1 MAHPSSDLPLR
12 KFFDSDAEKSEVKAV
27 LAHFEIPLSNAST
40 RDLEEGINGTDNT
53 DGNVSRA
60 DGGRDAWL
68 FLAACFL
75 FEALIWGFPFAFGVF
90 QTYYSTH
97 SPFDEHASGIA
108 VIGTCATGIT
118 LVAASFATEVWHLI
132 VTQGFLYAIG
142 GSLLYS
148 PTMFYLDQWFGT

>member
-108 VIGTCATGIT
+108 VIGTCATGIIKRKG
-118 LVAASFATEVWHLI
+118 LALGVMWS
-132 VTQGFLYAIG
+132 G
-142 GSLLYS
+142 
-148 PTMFYLDQWFGT
+148 

>member
-75 FEALIWGFPFAFGVF
+75 FEALIWGKR
-90 QTYYSTH
+90 S
-97 SPFDEHASGIA
+97 SPYRPTSSRQCSGQ
-108 VIGTCATGIT
+108 
-118 LVAASFATEVWHLI
+118 H
-132 VTQGFLYAIG
+132 
-142 GSLLYS
+142 
-148 PTMFYLDQWFGT
+148 